1 MRAML
6 HPPPVMENEDVDCF
20 GVSVFQRARVAFG
33 CLASGKVWRRRARA
47 VFVALA
53 RTERISARH
62 FFSKLCLTSQKDR
75 P

>member
-33 CLASGKVWRRRARA
+33 CLASG
-47 VFVALA
+47 
-53 RTERISARH
+53 
-62 FFSKLCLTSQKDR
+62 
-75 P
+75 